1 MTDKLLEIKN
11 LKVTFNTEAGRVEA
25 VKNFSF
31 HMNQGETLAVV
42 GESGSG
48 KSVCAQSI
56 TGLMKHAGAVIEDGS
71 VVFDGLELTD
81 ADENTL
87 RRVRGGEIGYIFQEP
102 MVSLNP
108 LHNIEKQITE
118 RLTAVEG
125 MNRADSARRALELLS
140 LVGIRNP
147 EKRLGDFPHCFSGG
161 ERQRIMIAAAL
172 ASSPKLLIADEPTT
186 ALDVT
191 VQKQILDL
199 LAELKAKLNMSVLLI
214 THDLGV
220 VRAYADR
227 VVVVKDGYV
236 AEVGSTEKIFRSPE
250 HIYTAELVSRGD
262 VKISEPVT
270 AGDVVLSAENLSVT
284 YKGRAKFGKK
294 NDVAAVKSVSF
305 CVREGQSLGIVGESG
320 SGKTSIMK
328 AVLRLIPSSGRVM
341 FMDGEF
347 SALKPDALRNRR
359 RHIQAVFQ
367 DPFGSLNPRMTVGMI
382 VAEGLTAHGEKDR
395 EKTEQAARR
404 ALEDVGLP
412 FDVMNRYPHEFSGGQ
427 RQRIAIARAVILRP
441 KLVIFDEPTSSLDR
455 SVQFQ
460 VMDLLAGL
468 QKTYNMSYIFISHDL
483 HLVRSLC
490 HGVIVMK
497 NGEKVEE
504 GLTEAVLS
512 SPVNEYTKT
521 LINAA
526 FI

>member
-56 TGLMKHAGAVIEDGS
+56 TGLMKHAGAVIEDGKI
-71 VVFDGLELTD
+71 VFDGLELTD

-125 MNRADSARRALELLS
+125 MNRADSAQRALELLS

-236 AEVGSTEKIFRSPE
+236 VEKGSTEKIFAAPN
-250 HIYTAELVSRGD
+250 HIYTAELD
-262 VKISEPVT
+262 EQ
-270 AGDVVLSAENLSVT
+270 
-284 YKGRAKFGKK
+284 GR
-294 NDVAAVKSVSF
+294 
-305 CVREGQSLGIVGESG
+305 C
-320 SGKTSIMK
+320 
-328 AVLRLIPSSGRVM
+328 
-341 FMDGEF
+341 
-347 SALKPDALRNRR
+347 
-359 RHIQAVFQ
+359 
-367 DPFGSLNPRMTVGMI
+367 
-382 VAEGLTAHGEKDR
+382 
-395 EKTEQAARR
+395 
-404 ALEDVGLP
+404 
-412 FDVMNRYPHEFSGGQ
+412 
-427 RQRIAIARAVILRP
+427 
-441 KLVIFDEPTSSLDR
+441 
-455 SVQFQ
+455 
-460 VMDLLAGL
+460 
-468 QKTYNMSYIFISHDL
+468 
-483 HLVRSLC
+483 
-490 HGVIVMK
+490 
-497 NGEKVEE
+497 
-504 GLTEAVLS
+504 
-512 SPVNEYTKT
+512 
-521 LINAA
+521 
-526 FI
+526 